1 MGTKVVT
8 WLLEALCSI
17 DSDKDDGEENGV
29 DDAAAKCLETIF
41 EEDSQ
46 EFEKLVLD
54 FTTNTINHN
63 NPKYRQASI
72 RSFASFLIGVDE
84 KRKQ

>member
-1 MGTKVVT
+1 M
-8 WLLEALCSI
+8 
-17 DSDKDDGEENGV
+17 

-54 FTTNTINHN
+54 FTSNTIDHA

-72 RSFASFLIGVDE
+72 RAFASFLIGAD
-84 KRKQ
+84 